1 MNLKIGLSA
10 LVAATAVSSVASAS
24 IIVFDQRSTWEVF
37 SGLSGNYVF
46 NEDFNDIADGFH
58 ASPFAHTT
66 GPVDWSAA
74 AAGGLFV
81 DGGQFSTNL
90 PDTMSFAFSGA
101 PVYGVGG
108 NFFGTDIN
116 FNVVPALL
124 FISLS
129 DGTTYAG
136 VVSNPNTFT
145 GFFSTGAAI
154 TGLSVQA
161 VSSIVGGGNV
171 YATVDDM
178 AFATPVPAPGA
189 LALLSLAGAVA
200 GRRRR

>member
-37 SGLSGNYVF
+37 AGLSGNFVF
-46 NEDFNDIADGFH
+46 NEDFNDIGDGGYV
-58 ASPFAHTT
+58 SPFAHTT
-66 GPVDWSAA
+66 GPVDWIASAP
-74 AAGGLFV
+74 GGLFV
-81 DGGQFSTNL
+81 EGGQFSTNL
-90 PDTMSFAFSGA
+90 PEVLSFSFESA

-108 NFFGTDIN
+108 NFFGTDIA

-145 GFFSTGAAI
+145 GFFSTEATI
-154 TGLSVQA
+154 TGLTIQA
-161 VSSIVGGGNV
+161 VGGDTNV
-171 YATVDDM
+171 YPTVDDM
-178 AFATPVPAPGA
+178 AFASTVPAPGA
-189 LALLSLAGAVA
+189 LALLGLAGAIA

>member
-10 LVAATAVSSVASAS
+10 LITASAVTSVSSAS
-24 IIVFDQRSTWEVF
+24 IIVFDQRSTWETF
-37 SGLSGNYVF
+37 SGAYGNYVF
-46 NEDFNDIADGFH
+46 DENFNDIADGLYP
-58 ASPFAHTT
+58 SPFAHTT

-74 AAGGLFV
+74 APGGLYV
-81 DGGQFSTNL
+81 SGGEFSTNL
-90 PDTMSFAFSGA
+90 PELLSFSFSGA

-108 NFFGTDIN
+108 NFFGTDVS

-145 GFFSTGAAI
+145 GFYSTGAAI
-154 TGLSVQA
+154 TGLTVQA
-161 VSSIVGGGNV
+161 VSSLVGGGAV
-171 YATVDDM
+171 FATVDDM
-178 AFATPVPAPGA
+178 AFATPVPGPGA
-189 LALLSLAGAVA
+189 LALLGLAGAIT

>member
-10 LVAATAVSSVASAS
+10 LVAATSVASVSSAS

-37 SGLSGNYVF
+37 AGLSGNYIF
-46 NEDFNDIADGFH
+46 NEDFNDIANGFH
-58 ASPFAHTT
+58 ASPFAHST
-66 GPVDWSAA
+66 GPVNWTATA
-74 AAGGLFV
+74 TNGLFV
-81 DGGQFSTNL
+81 NDGEFSTNTPEL
-90 PDTMSFAFSGA
+90 LSFSFSSA

-108 NFFGTDIN
+108 NFFGTNFD

-154 TGLSVQA
+154 TGLTVQA
-161 VSSIVGGGNV
+161 VSGASSVFP
-171 YATVDDM
+171 TVDDM
-178 AFATPVPAPGA
+178 AFASTVPGPGA
-189 LALLSLAGAVA
+189 LALLGLAGVVA

>member
-10 LVAATAVSSVASAS
+10 IVAATAITSVSSAT
-24 IIVFDQRSTWEVF
+24 IIVFDQRSTWETF
-37 SGLSGNYVF
+37 SSVYGNYIF
-46 NEDFNDIADGFH
+46 DEDFNDIADGFH

-66 GPVDWSAA
+66 GPVDWSASA
-74 AAGGLFV
+74 ANGLYVSGGE
-81 DGGQFSTNL
+81 FSTNSPEL
-90 PDTMSFAFSGA
+90 LSFSFSGA

-108 NFFGTDIN
+108 NFFGTDFN

-136 VVSNPNTFT
+136 VVSNPDTFT

-154 TGLSVQA
+154 TGLTVQA
-161 VSSIVGGGNV
+161 VSGAANV
-171 YATVDDM
+171 FPTVDDM
-178 AFATPVPAPGA
+178 TFATTVPAPGA
-189 LALLSLAGAVA
+189 LALLGLAGAVA

>member
-10 LVAATAVSSVASAS
+10 LVAATSVASVSSAS

-37 SGLSGNYVF
+37 AGLSGNYIF
-46 NEDFNDIADGFH
+46 NEDFNDIANGFH
-58 ASPFAHTT
+58 ASPFAHST
-66 GPVDWSAA
+66 GPVDWTATA
-74 AAGGLFV
+74 TNGLFV
-81 DGGQFSTNL
+81 NDGEFSTSTPEL
-90 PDTMSFAFSGA
+90 LRFSFSSA

-108 NFFGTDIN
+108 NFFGTDID

-154 TGLSVQA
+154 TGLTVQA
-161 VSSIVGGGNV
+161 VSGASSVFP
-171 YATVDDM
+171 TVDDM
-178 AFATPVPAPGA
+178 AFASTVPGPGA
-189 LALLSLAGAVA
+189 LALLGLAGVVA

>member
-10 LVAATAVSSVASAS
+10 IVAATAITSVSSAT
-24 IIVFDQRSTWEVF
+24 IIVFDQRSTWETF
-37 SGLSGNYVF
+37 SSVYGNYIF
-46 NEDFNDIADGFH
+46 DEDFNDIADGFH

-66 GPVDWSAA
+66 GPVDWSAS
-74 AAGGLFV
+74 AAGGLYV
-81 DGGQFSTNL
+81 SGGAFSTNSPEIL
-90 PDTMSFAFSGA
+90 SFSFSGA

-108 NFFGTDIN
+108 NFFGTDFS

-136 VVSNPNTFT
+136 VVSNPETFT

-154 TGLSVQA
+154 TGLTVQA
-161 VSSIVGGGNV
+161 VSGAANV
-171 YATVDDM
+171 FPTVDDM
-178 AFATPVPAPGA
+178 AFATTVPAPGA
-189 LALLSLAGAVA
+189 LALLGLAGAVA

>member
-10 LVAATAVSSVASAS
+10 LVAATSVASVSSAS

-37 SGLSGNYVF
+37 AGLSGNYIF
-46 NEDFNDIADGFH
+46 NEDFNDIANGFH
-58 ASPFAHTT
+58 ASPFAHST
-66 GPVDWSAA
+66 GPVDWTATA
-74 AAGGLFV
+74 TNGLFV
-81 DGGQFSTNL
+81 NDGEFSTNTPEL
-90 PDTMSFAFSGA
+90 LRFSFSSA

-108 NFFGTDIN
+108 NFFGTDID

-154 TGLSVQA
+154 TGLTVQA
-161 VSSIVGGGNV
+161 VSGASSVFP
-171 YATVDDM
+171 TVDDM
-178 AFATPVPAPGA
+178 AFASTVPGPGA
-189 LALLSLAGAVA
+189 LALLGLAGVVA

>member
-10 LVAATAVSSVASAS
+10 IVAATAITSVSSAT
-24 IIVFDQRSTWEVF
+24 IIVFDQRSTWETF
-37 SGLSGNYVF
+37 SSVYGNYIF
-46 NEDFNDIADGFH
+46 DEDFNDIADGFH

-66 GPVDWSAA
+66 GPVDWSASA
-74 AAGGLFV
+74 ESGLYVSGGA
-81 DGGQFSTNL
+81 FSTYSPEIL
-90 PDTMSFAFSGA
+90 SFSFSGA

-108 NFFGTDIN
+108 NFFGTDFS

-136 VVSNPNTFT
+136 VVSNPETFT

-154 TGLSVQA
+154 TGLTVQA
-161 VSSIVGGGNV
+161 VSGASNV
-171 YATVDDM
+171 FPTVDDM
-178 AFATPVPAPGA
+178 AFATTVPAPGA
-189 LALLSLAGAVA
+189 LALLGLAGAVA

>member
-10 LVAATAVSSVASAS
+10 IVAATAITSVSSAT
-24 IIVFDQRSTWEVF
+24 IIVFDQRSTWETF
-37 SGLSGNYVF
+37 SGAYGNYIF
-46 NEDFNDIADGFH
+46 DEDFNDIADGFH

-66 GPVDWSAA
+66 GPVDWSASA
-74 AAGGLFV
+74 PNGLYVNAGE
-81 DGGQFSTNL
+81 FSTNSPEL
-90 PDTMSFAFSGA
+90 LSFSFSGA

-108 NFFGTDIN
+108 NFFGTDFN

-136 VVSNPNTFT
+136 VVSNPDTFT

-154 TGLSVQA
+154 TGLTVQA
-161 VSSIVGGGNV
+161 VSGAANV
-171 YATVDDM
+171 FPTVDDM
-178 AFATPVPAPGA
+178 TFATTVPAPGA
-189 LALLSLAGAVA
+189 LALLGLAGAVA